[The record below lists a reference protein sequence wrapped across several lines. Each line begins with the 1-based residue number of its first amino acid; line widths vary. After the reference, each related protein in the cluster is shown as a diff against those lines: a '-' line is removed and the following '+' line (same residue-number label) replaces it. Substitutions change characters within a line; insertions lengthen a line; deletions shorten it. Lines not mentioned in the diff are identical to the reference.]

1 MDYIPQFIARKHGDE
16 PIVYDIPCME
26 KYLKETYGI
35 TVYQEQVMLLS
46 RQLAGFTRGQ
56 SDTLRKAMGKKQI
69 EKMNHLE
76 GLFYEGGEKN
86 GHDHQT
92 LNKIW
97 EDWKKFASYAF
108 NKSHATCYSWVAY
121 QTAYLKANY
130 PSEYMAAVLSRNLND
145 VDKLSKFMD
154 ECKAMGIRV
163 LGPDIN
169 ESFKSFSA
177 NKKGDIRFGLGGI
190 KGVGGNAVD
199 AIVEERTKNGPYT
212 DIFDLVERV
221 NLSACNRKAIESFAL
236 SGAFDSFGEVTREA
250 FFEKN
255 MRDETFSEVII
266 KFGQRFQTGQSSM
279 QNSLFCD
286 LEPLEVAKPEI
297 PKAEPWNI
305 MERLSKEKELV
316 GIYLSAHPLDPYYLE
331 VKYGCNTTLAG
342 LPNKNNMVDQQLTM
356 AGLVVGYSTRMGRK
370 GGQFGILKVED
381 YSGSYEFMLFG
392 QNFID
397 YNKYG
402 IVGTPIMVRGAYQQR
417 FNSDIKFNV
426 QSISLLEDVKGKVV
440 HNILIHINDDELE
453 KAKVITPFM
462 TASTENRCDLYFRV
476 QDVDHQRYVD
486 LKSKAKIPVSKKLL
500 DTLDE
505 ANIRYKINADF

>member
-1 MDYIPQFIARKHGDE
+1 
-16 PIVYDIPCME
+16 
-26 KYLKETYGI
+26 
-35 TVYQEQVMLLS
+35 
-46 RQLAGFTRGQ
+46 
-56 SDTLRKAMGKKQI
+56 
-69 EKMNHLE
+69 
-76 GLFYEGGEKN
+76 
-86 GHDHQT
+86 
-92 LNKIW
+92 
-97 EDWKKFASYAF
+97 
-108 NKSHATCYSWVAY
+108 
-121 QTAYLKANY
+121 
-130 PSEYMAAVLSRNLND
+130 
-145 VDKLSKFMD
+145 
-154 ECKAMGIRV
+154 
-163 LGPDIN
+163 
-169 ESFKSFSA
+169 
-177 NKKGDIRFGLGGI
+177 
-190 KGVGGNAVD
+190 
-199 AIVEERTKNGPYT
+199 
-212 DIFDLVERV
+212 
-221 NLSACNRKAIESFAL
+221 
-236 SGAFDSFGEVTREA
+236 
-250 FFEKN
+250 
-255 MRDETFSEVII
+255 
-266 KFGQRFQTGQSSM
+266 M

-356 AGLVVGYSTRMGRK
+356 AGLVVAYSTRMGRK

-476 QDVDHQRYVD
+476 QDVDHQRFVD